1 MRRRSGV
8 ALDAGSPL
16 VRCHNRMS
24 DDRAAKPV
32 LGGACH
38 TSCAAD
44 FHTLVTIS
52 PLTER
57 PEGSL
62 RRGGCLATQN
72 GPIARGH
79 RHDSTTQVR

>member
-62 RRGGCLATQN
+62 RQGGCLATQN